1 MRSNII
7 SPKMPMLK
15 IQQICRY
22 WVPRSMISW
31 LSVWLSKKRR
41 EPNRPNRA
49 KATKPRNAKN
59 TPLAAAES
67 AFFWLC
73 SPSERESRAL
83 TPTQVPADTAMIRF

>member
-1 MRSNII
+1 
-7 SPKMPMLK
+7 
-15 IQQICRY
+15 
-22 WVPRSMISW
+22 MISW

-49 KATKPRNAKN
+49 KATKPRKAKN